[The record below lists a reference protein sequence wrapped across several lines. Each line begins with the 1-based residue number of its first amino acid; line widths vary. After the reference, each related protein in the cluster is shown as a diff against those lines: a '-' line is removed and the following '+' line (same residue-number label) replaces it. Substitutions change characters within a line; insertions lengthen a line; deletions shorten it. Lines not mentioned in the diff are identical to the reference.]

1 MIYNT
6 PNSIIDIKNL
16 TVSYDSKPI
25 LWNINLSIPKG
36 SLIGIIGPNGAGK
49 STLIK
54 TIMGLNNYSGSI
66 KIFKKKL
73 KEVRKKIS
81 YVPQKESVDWDFPAS
96 VLDVAMMGRYPHLGL
111 FKKPKKID
119 QELTIECLKKVEM
132 DKHSDKQISQ
142 LSEGQKQ
149 RVFIARA
156 LAQEANLYFMDE
168 PFSGVD
174 ASTENAVIHLL
185 KKITKNGNTIIVV
198 HHDLQ
203 SVEHYFN
210 WIILLNMRII
220 ASGPTEKVFTKKLI
234 QETYGGKLNILNKK
248 KIKK

>member
-54 TIMGLNNYSGSI
+54 TIMGLNNYNGNI

-119 QELTIECLKKVEM
+119 QKLTIECLKKVEM
-132 DKHSDKQISQ
+132 DKHLNKQISQ

-185 KKITKNGNTIIVV
+185 KKITKNGNTIVVV

-248 KIKK
+248 K

>member
-54 TIMGLNNYSGSI
+54 TIMGLNNYNGNI

-132 DKHSDKQISQ
+132 DKHLDKQISQ

-185 KKITKNGNTIIVV
+185 KKITKNGNTIVVV

-248 KIKK
+248 K